1 MKFNRL
7 GQSGLQVSELCLGC
21 MSFGDPARGGHPWT
35 LPLDQSEPLIRQ
47 AYNAGIN
54 FFDTANV
61 YSDGS
66 SEEILGETLWKIA
79 RRDEIV
85 LATKV
90 QGLMLV
96 EPQMRGLSRRAI
108 LHNIDASLRRLK
120 TDHVDLYQIHRWDN
134 DTPIEETMQALDDV
148 VRAGKAR
155 YIGASTMWAWQ
166 FAKAQQVAKAN
177 GWTPFISMQ
186 NQISLLYREE
196 EREMIPLCADQGV
209 GLIPWSPI
217 ARGRLARPVGA
228 ETARTAQDAYARFL
242 FGQTEAADARVIT
255 MVAELAAETGRKM
268 AQVALAW
275 VRQKPGVAAPII
287 GVTRSDQLTEAVAGL
302 DLVLTPDQIARLEAP
317 YIPHAA
323 LGQE

>member
-1 MKFNRL
+1 MQMHRL
-7 GQSGLQVSELCLGC
+7 GQSGLKVSELCLGC

-35 LPLDQSEPLIRQ
+35 LARDASEPLIK
-47 AYNAGIN
+47 AAVEAGIT

-66 SEEILGETLWKIA
+66 SEEILGDYLWTVA

-90 QGLMLV
+90 HGTMQA

-120 TDHVDLYQIHRWDN
+120 TDHVDLYQTHRWDN
-134 DTPIEETMQALDDV
+134 DTPIAETMEALHDV
-148 VRAGKAR
+148 VRSGKAR

-166 FAKAQQVAKAN
+166 FAKAQEVARAN
-177 GWTPFISMQ
+177 GWTPFVSMQ
-186 NQISLLYREE
+186 NQINLLYREE
-196 EREMIPLCADQGV
+196 EREMIPLCQDQGV

-217 ARGRLARPVGA
+217 ARGRLARPAGA
-228 ETARTAQDAYARFL
+228 QTARTRQDAYGKFL
-242 FGQTEAADARVIT
+242 FDRTAEADAQVIGA
-255 MVAELAAETGRKM
+255 VEVLAAELGRPM

-275 VRQKPGVAAPII
+275 LRQKPGVAAPII
-287 GVTRSDQLTEAVAGL
+287 GVTRLDQLHEAVAGL
-302 DLVLTPDQIARLEAP
+302 TLCLTADQVARIEAP
-317 YIPHAA
+317 YVPHAP